1 MVEMSVA
8 ELRERLEFVKR
19 QEQQECDFKREKNLH
34 AKEIESEKLVADAA
48 KIQEARTRRKEAADA
63 RRTQKKRDE
72 EELIATTKAARE
84 KGLLE
89 AFGNINLKKK
99 EKREEEERLAKELK
113 EIKLQRQYLNANAA
127 MVEMKA
133 WKELEA
139 GKERQI
145 RDGQNDKLIEQCKTN
160 QISVKDQSVRASNAR
175 SSVMD
180 KLNYDK
186 GYADRLN
193 TRKRENEVL
202 HKNTLE
208 YKSQMHTKQ

>member
-99 EKREEEERLAKELK
+99 EKREEEERLSKELK
-113 EIKLQRQYLNANAA
+113 EIKL
-127 MVEMKA
+127 
-133 WKELEA
+133 
-139 GKERQI
+139 
-145 RDGQNDKLIEQCKTN
+145 
-160 QISVKDQSVRASNAR
+160 
-175 SSVMD
+175 
-180 KLNYDK
+180 
-186 GYADRLN
+186 
-193 TRKRENEVL
+193 
-202 HKNTLE
+202 
-208 YKSQMHTKQ
+208 